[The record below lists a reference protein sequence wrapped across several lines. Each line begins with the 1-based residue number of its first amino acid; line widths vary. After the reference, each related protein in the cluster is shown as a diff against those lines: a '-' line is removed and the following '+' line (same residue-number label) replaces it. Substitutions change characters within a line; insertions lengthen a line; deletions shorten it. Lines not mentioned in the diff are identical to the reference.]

1 MEKRS
6 NREEA
11 IMDRLQEHY
20 DYIKDDYEVVGIFL
34 QGSQNYELDYS
45 GSDIDSKAIVLP
57 TFEDIVFNRRLS
69 TTLILENG
77 EHIEVK
83 DVRLMFNTF
92 KKQNINF
99 LEILFTK
106 FFILNEDYRVAFEQL
121 TKNAELIAHYDS
133 HAAVRCMS
141 GMSMEKYKAL
151 KHPYPS
157 TIAKI
162 EKYGYDPKQLH
173 HIVRMYEFIY
183 RYTKGEPFA
192 DCLLTKEKE
201 SLMQI
206 KLGYKSLEEAEVI
219 AAALS
224 TTTKRLKDEYI
235 ANNPQ
240 VINSEAEVLLNT
252 VMVDLMK
259 TSLAKEIE
267 KS

>member
-1 MEKRS
+1 MM
-6 NREEA
+6 NREQL
-11 IMDRLQEHY
+11 IMKRLQEHY
-20 DYIKDDYEVVGIFL
+20 DHIKDDYNVVGVFL
-34 QGSQNYELDYS
+34 QGSQNYELDYF

-57 TFEDIVFNRRLS
+57 TFEDIVFNRKPIS
-69 TTLILENG
+69 TTLILENE
-77 EHIEVK
+77 EHIDVK
-83 DVRLMFNTF
+83 DIRVMFQTF
-92 KKQNINF
+92 RKQNINF

-106 FFILNEDYRVAFEQL
+106 YFILNEEHREIFERL
-121 TKNAELIAHYDS
+121 TESAELVAHYDN

-219 AAALS
+219 AAVLN
-224 TTTKRLKDEYI
+224 TTTKRLKDEYV

-252 VMVDLMK
+252 TMIDLMK
-259 TSLAKEIE
+259 ISLSKEIE